1 MPFLSVNGISKKYK
15 NVVALDDVSFDVSS
29 GEILALL
36 GANGAGKSTAMKII
50 CGLTFAD
57 SGTVT
62 IDRHDNVSDRIAA
75 IKNVGAVIENPCF
88 YDKMTAFDNLKTA
101 GIYYGITDD
110 TTLNKTL
117 EFVGLL
123 ECKKR
128 KVETFSL
135 GMKQRLGIAIALFNS
150 PKLLILDEP
159 TNGLDPQGIYELR
172 ELIKRLAHEQNVAV
186 LLSSHQL
193 FEVQNTADRVAI
205 MDKGRIVAIKGVDEL
220 LHATGDKRVLIKV
233 ENVEDTRRI
242 LKECG
247 YTYSQVAPD
256 ICEVSINCGLA
267 EFNREMIMK
276 GVAIVSTKEKEIRL
290 EDAFMSLTAE
300 NRNTA
305 DSDNKLKNTGESTGD
320 VEQSSEA
327 DLFESDSDQVG
338 MTDESENRNTEA
350 DDE

>member
-62 IDRHDNVSDRIAA
+62 IDGHDNVSDRIAA

-110 TTLNKTL
+110 TTLNKML
-117 EFVGLL
+117 ELVGLL

-128 KVETFSL
+128 RVETFSL
-135 GMKQRLGIAIALFNS
+135 GMKQRLGIAIALISS

-172 ELIKRLAHEQNVAV
+172 ELIKRLAREQNVAV

-205 MDKGRIVAIKGVDEL
+205 MDKGRIVAVRGVDEL
-220 LHATGDKRVLIKV
+220 LHATEDKRVLIKV
-233 ENVEDTRRI
+233 ENVEDARRI

-247 YTYSQVAPD
+247 YTYYQVAPD
-256 ICEVSINCGLA
+256 VCEVSINCGLA
-267 EFNREMIMK
+267 EFNREIIMK
-276 GVAIVSTKEKEIRL
+276 GVALISSKEKEIRL

-300 NRNTA
+300 KHETA
-305 DSDNKLKNTGESTGD
+305 DIKNEPESTADATENAEEQNGVTDALDEKGD
-320 VEQSSEA
+320 TEVH
-327 DLFESDSDQVG
+327 
-338 MTDESENRNTEA
+338 DE
-350 DDE
+350 